1 VQQRRK
7 GLQARSVVMLDGM
20 LLRLCWRSDSTSLR
34 RAAIA
39 LLFGSTTEAKGK
51 VARVY
56 SSVEKNRVYTRGAE
70 EFRRAM
76 HLLCGTLNH
85 SAAAC

>member
-51 VARVY
+51 VGKGVFKCGEEPCVY
-56 SSVEKNRVYTRGAE
+56 SGRRGV
-70 EFRRAM
+70 
-76 HLLCGTLNH
+76 
-85 SAAAC
+85 